1 MYIKVT
7 TEETVQGSSS
17 VTLFLQELCINYS
30 LMHPDICSHNEI
42 SGMQILNVHGNTLNI
57 SVPIADPS
65 MKTAFRVK
73 CHSRNFYLVKN
84 DCSKS
89 PIQIR

>member
-7 TEETVQGSSS
+7 TEETVEGSSS
-17 VTLFLQELCINYS
+17 VILFMGELCINYS
-30 LMHPDICSHNEI
+30 LMHPDICSHTEI
-42 SGMQILNVHGNTLNI
+42 FGILNVQGNTLNI
-57 SVPIADPS
+57 SVPIADPP

-73 CHSRNFYLVKN
+73 YHSRNLYLVKK

-89 PIQIR
+89 SVQIR